1 MLIKE
6 KSRSLLR
13 NLTFGSFGKLLI
25 VFSTK
30 VNLIY
35 SFYSAAWMFSFLH
48 LIKQNSLLK
57 SFPFPSKTNLK
68 LYIYVTLKIVKNI
81 MNLDSSKSSGPDC
94 IPVVVLKWWNSSVS
108 VGVLFSRLL

>member
-57 SFPFPSKTNLK
+57 SFLFPSKTNLK
-68 LYIYVTLKIVKNI
+68 LYFYVTPKI